1 MRQFDYRLLKD
12 CSWSTG
18 ILSFIAQIYEHKGRQ
33 EHYCKERPVEL
44 ERLSEIAIS
53 QSIESS
59 NKIEGIETSKARL
72 RQIVAETAI
81 PHNSDEQEIAGYRD
95 VLKTIDESYECIPLT
110 ADIILQ
116 LHRDLLGYTDR
127 HFGGKFKDTQNY
139 IIEHHADGR
148 SFVRFIPLEPFET
161 PSAVQMICAS
171 YRDALAN
178 ELINPLILI
187 PVFLCDFLRIH
198 PFNDGNGRMSRLLTA
213 LLLYQSGF
221 YVGRYISLEKKIEQ
235 TKDTYYDV
243 LGAVSGGWHEGEND
257 YTPFIKYFLSILLNS
272 YRDLEDRVGS
282 VDQKITGYEKV
293 RQVADSTLGKFTK
306 TEVLERAP
314 SYGSSSVEA
323 ALKKLVE
330 EGHIKRIGSGRS
342 TAYVRN
348 FFEREFSV
356 TGTGASMH
364 RVDGRDE

>member
-1 MRQFDYRLLKD
+1 MRQFDYRLLRDK
-12 CSWSTG
+12 SWSAE
-18 ILSFIAQIYEHKGRQ
+18 IVSFIAQIYEHKGRQ
-33 EHYCKERPVEL
+33 EPYYMQKPIEL
-44 ERLSEIAIS
+44 ERLSEIATF

-59 NKIEGIETSKARL
+59 NKIEGIETSSARL
-72 RQIVAETAI
+72 RQIVSETAT
-81 PHNSDEQEIAGYRD
+81 PHTSDEQEITGYRD
-95 VLKTIDESYECIPLT
+95 VLKTIDESYEYIPLT

-116 LHRDLLGYTDR
+116 LHRDLFRYTGR

-171 YRDALAN
+171 YRETLAN

-187 PVFLCDFLRIH
+187 PIFLCDFLRIH
-198 PFNDGNGRMSRLLTA
+198 PFNDGNGRTSRLLTT

-221 YVGRYISLEKKIEQ
+221 YAGKYISLEKKIEQ
-235 TKDTYYDV
+235 TKATYYDA

-272 YRDLEDRVGS
+272 YRDLEERVGS
-282 VDQKITGYEKV
+282 VDQKTTSYEKV
-293 RQVADSTLGKFTK
+293 RQVTDNILGKFTK
-306 TEVLERAP
+306 REVLERAP

-330 EGHIKRIGSGRS
+330 EGHIRHIGSGRS

-348 FFEREFSV
+348 F
-356 TGTGASMH
+356 
-364 RVDGRDE
+364 